1 VAVGADYN
9 LLLISRI
16 RDESPSGVRFGVI
29 RTVSSTGG
37 VITAAGLIFAASM
50 FGLLFATISMMVQ
63 AGFVLG
69 MGILLD
75 TFLVRT
81 VTVPAI
87 AAMVGRANWWP
98 SRFRPQRHAPARG
111 AAPATAT
118 QGPESETPST
128 SEQLILELPSSVVHR
143 QRKHAQRNYEHLAQ
157 QLPPQ
162 VGTNCLPDEHTTT
175 TLENTHDGQVGE
187 HEMPSCEG
195 WNCLGPSPLE
205 CVSKAR
211 CARAARRQIV
221 HSGTSNN
228 HE

>member
-1 VAVGADYN
+1 MYSSDDEESR
-9 LLLISRI
+9 LIRPSGQWPSELVV
-16 RDESPSGVRFGVI
+16 RDESPTGVRFGVI

-128 SEQLILELPSSVVHR
+128 SEQLILDLPSSVVHR
-143 QRKHAQRNYEHLAQ
+143 QRKHAHAAIRPSDA
-157 QLPPQ
+157 
-162 VGTNCLPDEHTTT
+162 
-175 TLENTHDGQVGE
+175 HDGLLAAIGDPGRPVR
-187 HEMPSCEG
+187 
-195 WNCLGPSPLE
+195 PLDHA
-205 CVSKAR
+205 V
-211 CARAARRQIV
+211 RR
-221 HSGTSNN
+221 
-228 HE
+228 